1 MVDTAVYVSAGQM
14 PTGRLAGQKSGLVS
28 SCGAKVQIIYEMCK
42 LLGIKKP
49 VVSRRPVP
57 QKTNYLKTN
66 LLKQIKKISVFLYF
80 LHYIAAEKTL
90 FLDCAAKVRRFYVTN
105 KSFPLKMIV
114 CAQKYYKK
122 GMDFGIHPLICYAKF
137 AKLYYFSL
145 F

>member
-90 FLDCAAKVRRFYVTN
+90 LPFLRCKGTVFLFNQQTFYAQNDCVRAKI
-105 KSFPLKMIV
+105 P
-114 CAQKYYKK
+114 
-122 GMDFGIHPLICYAKF
+122 
-137 AKLYYFSL
+137 
-145 F
+145 